1 MASKRNQKSDIQTSS
16 VSWLTEL
23 AQELNVTFAPEG
35 EGWAT
40 MSQICE
46 ATGRDHQNIR
56 KLLKK
61 RNAEVCKFKA
71 VTTGGKVMVT
81 PHYRISAAL
90 K

>member
-23 AQELNVTFAPEG
+23 AQELNVSFPPEG

-40 MSQICE
+40 MSQIVE

-56 KLLKK
+56 VLLKR
-61 RNAEVCKFKA
+61 RNAEVRKFKA
-71 VTTGGKVMVT
+71 VNSNGRVIITPYYRLTGE
-81 PHYRISAAL
+81 
-90 K
+90 

>member
-1 MASKRNQKSDIQTSS
+1 MASKRDKIQSVQTSS
-16 VSWLTEL
+16 VGWLSAL
-23 AQELNVTFAPEG
+23 AEELNVSFPPEG

-40 MSQICE
+40 MAQIVE

-56 KLLKK
+56 VLLKR

-71 VTTGGKVMVT
+71 VNASGRVIIT
-81 PHYRISAAL
+81 PHYRFS